1 MATTG
6 RSGGRTLITG
16 WFSFPDGEATA
27 GDVLALNRVRA
38 VFEDRDLPYD
48 VAWSPGFAPGELALE
63 EAVPEAYT
71 RLVFVCGPLHGPRV
85 AALHRRFA
93 HCRRV
98 AVGTSVIDPHDPAV
112 TGFHRLLPRDGTP
125 APPRQDLSL
134 RAPGGAAVPV
144 VGVILTD
151 GQHEYGGR
159 RLHAETA
166 RTVTSWLAAQPCA
179 PVPLETRLDRTDGR
193 LCGTPEQLLSVLER
207 LDAVVTDRLHGLV
220 LALRC
225 GVPPLAVDPV
235 RGGAKVTA
243 QARACGW
250 PALLP
255 GERLDPAALDHWLDW
270 CLTRGRA
277 ALRRAPAPAPDSGD
291 QAPLLPS
298 ALDAGPG
305 G

>member
-6 RSGGRTLITG
+6 RGGGRTLITG

-63 EAVPEAYT
+63 QAVPEAYE
-71 RLVFVCGPLHGPRV
+71 RLVFVCGPLHGPQV
-85 AALHRRFA
+85 AALHRTFA

-112 TGFHRLLPRDGTP
+112 TGFHRLLPRDGTT

-134 RAPGGAAVPV
+134 RAPRGPAVPV
-144 VGVILTD
+144 VGVILTE

-159 RLHAETA
+159 RLHAEAA
-166 RTVTSWLAAQPCA
+166 RTVISWLAAGSCA

-225 GVPPLAVDPV
+225 RVPPLAIDPV

-250 PALLP
+250 PALIP
-255 GERLDPAALDHWLDW
+255 AERLDAPALDHWLDW

-277 ALRRAPAPAPDSGD
+277 ALRRAPEPDSGD
-291 QAPLLPS
+291 QAPLLPA
-298 ALDAGPG
+298 ALAGGPG
-305 G
+305 A